1 LPRPRNERQAGCAVA
16 PQLGKVLRQSARS
29 YVPPDR
35 RQRAAHS
42 PVPEPRVSVE
52 IPEGIA
58 KAKEA
63 GVYKGR
69 KPTIEFED
77 GGAQGIGART
87 NRHRPP
93 IEYRQG
99 VRLSRDGAIGRARL
113 IE

>member
-1 LPRPRNERQAGCAVA
+1 M
-16 PQLGKVLRQSARS
+16 
-29 YVPPDR
+29 
-35 RQRAAHS
+35 
-42 PVPEPRVSVE
+42 E

-69 KPTIEFED
+69 KPTIDVED
-77 GGAQGIGART
+77 GGAQSDQQTLPA
-87 NRHRPP
+87 